1 MKEVSEGRSDKQSFQ
16 QILLSREN
24 WLIELNEL
32 LPVVNEMREGRSSSL
47 SFILSNYFLM

>member
-24 WLIELNEL
+24 WLIELNDQS
-32 LPVVNEMREGRSSSL
+32 PVVNVSRLGRS
-47 SFILSNYFLM
+47 IQ